1 MNKYELALVIS
12 VKLEE
17 EERAA
22 ALEKVKAYIDRF
34 GGTVTNVDEWGKKT
48 LAYPIKKETE
58 GIYILFTFVAKPE
71 FISEFERILRLDDIV
86 LKHMVIK
93 KDN

>member
-1 MNKYELALVIS
+1 MNGV
-12 VKLEE
+12 
-17 EERAA
+17 
-22 ALEKVKAYIDRF
+22 
-34 GGTVTNVDEWGKKT
+34 KKT

-58 GIYILFTFVAKPE
+58 GVYILFTFVAKPE

-93 KDN
+93 KDNA